1 MFDEVMAGC
10 GRSGTWFAFEP
21 EGVLPDIVTMAK
33 GLGAG
38 YQPIGAVIARGFIH
52 DGIVEGAG
60 SFAHGHTYVGHA
72 TAAAAGVAV
81 ERVIERENLLERV
94 KETGGILRD
103 ALNEAF
109 RDHPHVGDIRGRG
122 LLLGIELVRDRET
135 RAPIRAEL
143 GLPEIIRRTAMQHGL
158 ICYPGGGTADGREGA
173 HVLLAPPFIYNHGH
187 VDELV
192 SKLRRSFDDVSFL

>member
-1 MFDEVMAGC
+1 MAGC
-10 GRSGTWFAFEP
+10 GRTGTWFAFER

-38 YQPIGAVIARGFIH
+38 YQPIGAVISRGFIH
-52 DGIVEGAG
+52 DGIVEGSG

-81 ERVIERENLLERV
+81 ERVIEQDNLLENV
-94 KETGGILRD
+94 MEIGGILQD

-109 RDHPHVGDIRGRG
+109 LDHPHVGDIRGRG

-143 GLPEIIRRTAMQHGL
+143 GLPETIRRTAMHHGL
-158 ICYPGGGTADGREGA
+158 ICYPGGGTADGRQGA
-173 HVLLAPPFIYNHGH
+173 HVLLAPPFIYNQGH

-192 SKLRRSFDDVSFL
+192 SKLQRTFDSVSFL

>member
-1 MFDEVMAGC
+1 
-10 GRSGTWFAFEP
+10 
-21 EGVLPDIVTMAK
+21 MAK

-38 YQPIGAVIARGFIH
+38 YQPIGAVIARSFIH
-52 DGIVEGAG
+52 DGIVEAFG
-60 SFAHGHTYVGHA
+60 SFAHGHTYMGHA
-72 TAAAAGVAV
+72 TAAAAGLAV
-81 ERVIERENLLERV
+81 ERVIEQQNLLKNVLEIGAV
-94 KETGGILRD
+94 LRA

-143 GLPEIIRRTAMQHGL
+143 GLPETIRRTAMQHGL

-173 HVLLAPPFIYNHGH
+173 HVLLAPPFIYKHDH

-192 SKLRRSFDDVSFL
+192 NKLKRTFDDLEFL